1 MKNVFRPVV
10 IVAAVLLVAGCGT
23 PNHTNTLIFGTNT
36 KFALDVSQD
45 PTGAAGITIGYK
57 RQEAVWM
64 PLLANRAGKDD
75 KAVPA
80 DCSASAATDNYCKF
94 SGKAGEDSTNGAKAE
109 DTYSVIATF
118 GGHVASGANTDI
130 PPAGDAA
137 AAAPKAKGTVSAN
150 GGLTQYF
157 ATGLAARIL
166 ASQGSSIVNS
176 AGSTRDKITAE
187 EIKEIELIKQQ
198 VSTENKNINRVIVYI
213 TDSDGTLS
221 KTKLSTLIEN
231 SPDLQDSVK
240 KRLKDADSLDIVQGY
255 LSRNYDQSAKLMVAA
270 TY

>member
-64 PLLANRAGKDD
+64 PLLANKADTNG

-80 DCSASAATDNYCKF
+80 DCKASEATDNCLF
-94 SGKAGEDSTNGAKAE
+94 SGKAGEDSTNGAKAL

-118 GGHVASGANTDI
+118 GGHVSSNANTDF
-130 PPAGDAA
+130 PTAGDQTTTTT
-137 AAAPKAKGTVSAN
+137 KAKGTVSAN

-166 ASQGSSIVNS
+166 ASQGASIVNS
-176 AGSTRDKITAE
+176 GISARDKITVDDPQEGLAQQILAE
-187 EIKEIELIKQQ
+187 R
-198 VSTENKNINRVIVYI
+198 KNIDRIIVYV

-221 KTKLSTLIEN
+221 QTKLSTLIAK
-231 SPDLQDSVK
+231 SPDLQASVK
-240 KRLKDADSLDIVQGY
+240 KRLGNVDSLDVLQGY

>member
-1 MKNVFRPVV
+1 MKNVFHPVV
-10 IVAAVLLVAGCGT
+10 IVTAVLLVAGCGT

-64 PLLANRAGKDD
+64 PLLANKADTNG

-80 DCSASAATDNYCKF
+80 DCKASEATDNCLF
-94 SGKAGEDSTNGAKAE
+94 SGKAGEDSTNGAKAL

-118 GGHVASGANTDI
+118 GGHVSSNANTDF
-130 PPAGDAA
+130 PTAGDQTTTTT
-137 AAAPKAKGTVSAN
+137 KAKGTVSAN

-166 ASQGSSIVNS
+166 ASQGASIVNS
-176 AGSTRDKITAE
+176 AVGAREKITAE
-187 EIKEIELIKQQ
+187 DVKEIELIKQQ
-198 VSTENKNINRVIVYI
+198 VSTESKNINRIIVYV
-213 TDSDGTLS
+213 TANDGTLS

-231 SPDLQDSVK
+231 SHALQDSVK
-240 KRLKDADSLDIVQGY
+240 KRLKEADSIDILQGY

>member
-1 MKNVFRPVV
+1 
-10 IVAAVLLVAGCGT
+10 
-23 PNHTNTLIFGTNT
+23 
-36 KFALDVSQD
+36 
-45 PTGAAGITIGYK
+45 
-57 RQEAVWM
+57 M

-118 GGHVASGANTDI
+118 GGHVASGANTEI

-176 AGSTRDKITAE
+176 GVSAREKITVDDPQDDSTNQILAE
-187 EIKEIELIKQQ
+187 R
-198 VSTENKNINRVIVYI
+198 KNINRIIVYV
-213 TDSDGTLS
+213 TDRDGTLS
-221 KTKLSTLIEN
+221 QTKLSTLIDK
-231 SPDLQDSVK
+231 SPDLQASVK
-240 KRLKDADSLDIVQGY
+240 KRLENAGSIDILQGY
-255 LSRNYDQSAKLMVAA
+255 LVRNYDQSAKLMVAA

>member
-1 MKNVFRPVV
+1 MKNVFRPVGL
-10 IVAAVLLVAGCGT
+10 VAAVLLVAGCGT

-118 GGHVASGANTDI
+118 GGHVSSSANTDF
-130 PPAGDAA
+130 PTAGDPTTATA
-137 AAAPKAKGTVSAN
+137 KANGTVSAN

-187 EIKEIELIKQQ
+187 DPQDELIRQQ
-198 VSTENKNINRVIVYI
+198 ILVEKKNINRIIVYV

-221 KTKLSTLIEN
+221 QTKLSTLIAK
-231 SPDLQDSVK
+231 SPDLQASVK
-240 KRLKDADSLDIVQGY
+240 KRLENADSLAILQGY
-255 LSRNYDQSAKLMVAA
+255 LARNYDQSAKLMVAA

>member
-1 MKNVFRPVV
+1 MKNVFRPVA

-64 PLLANRAGKDD
+64 PLLANTADKNG

-80 DCSASAATDNYCKF
+80 DCSASAATDNCLF
-94 SGKAGEDSTNGAKAE
+94 SGKAGEDSTNGAKAV

-118 GGHVASGANTDI
+118 GGHVSSNANADT
-130 PPAGDAA
+130 PTTGDAA
-137 AAAPKAKGTVSAN
+137 TGTPKAKATASAN

-166 ASQGSSIVNS
+166 ASQGASIVNS
-176 AGSTRDKITAE
+176 AVGTRDKITAE

>member
-64 PLLANRAGKDD
+64 PLLANTADGNGK
-75 KAVPA
+75 AIPA
-80 DCSASAATDNYCKF
+80 DCSASSATDNCLF
-94 SGKAGEDSTNGAKAE
+94 SGKAGEDSTNGAKAV

-118 GGHVASGANTDI
+118 GGHVASGANTEI

-137 AAAPKAKGTVSAN
+137 AATPKAKGTVSAN

-176 AGSTRDKITAE
+176 AGSTRDKITVE

-198 VSTENKNINRVIVYI
+198 VSTENKNINRVIVYV

-221 KTKLSTLIEN
+221 QKKLSTLITN
-231 SPDLQDSVK
+231 SPSLEASVK
-240 KRLKDADSLDIVQGY
+240 NRLGNVDSLEILQSY